1 LVARTDRAISRPVF
15 LIIGLG
21 IFLAQLD
28 GTMMNVALP
37 TLSRAFHAAN
47 LSAVQLVI
55 TAYLAAGI
63 AGLPLLGALA
73 DRLGRKRLFLAGFA
87 LFGVASLGC
96 ALAASLPILVSL
108 RVVQALGGA
117 LLTGTG
123 LALAAGHGPAGRGH
137 SLGKLA
143 LVYALSGL
151 LGPPIGGGL
160 VQTFGWQAAFWL
172 NIPLSMGGFALGFRH
187 LPPDGPR
194 IAAGRLDLTGAT
206 LLAGAAALLTASAT
220 AAHAH
225 LELGGITL
233 SWPVL
238 AALGL
243 FVVGGL
249 LRWEAG
255 TSERGVAPLF
265 DPTLLRIPAYGA
277 GLLLA
282 LISNAVTVGLF
293 VLIPFWLSTGW
304 QVNAGA
310 IGLIFLPVALALG
323 ALAPAAGKWSDRV
336 GAPPLT
342 ALGMGLGAGA
352 AGLLA
357 LSAANLIWPLVVLAM
372 LGIGAGS
379 GLFTAPNNNAVLG
392 SVPEHTL
399 AMAGSML
406 SAARTLG
413 VILGVSA
420 GGAMFDAV
428 RAGHG
433 ANAAARL
440 LFLLAAALYALNAV
454 LCRTLRRGH
463 MIQEAA
469 APEVRARAA
478 R

>member
-1 LVARTDRAISRPVF
+1 MARTNRAIPRPVF

-21 IFLAQLD
+21 VFLAQLD

-37 TLSRAFHAAN
+37 TLARAFHAAN

-87 LFGVASLGC
+87 LFGLASLGC
-96 ALAASLPILVSL
+96 ALVASLPLLIAL
-108 RVVQALGGA
+108 RIVQAMGGA

-123 LALAAGHGPAGRGH
+123 LALIAGHGREGRGH

-160 VQTFGWQAAFWL
+160 VQAFGWQAAFWV
-172 NIPLSMGGFALGFRH
+172 NVPLSVGGIALGIRL
-187 LPPDGPR
+187 LPSDLPR
-194 IAAGRLDLTGAT
+194 PTADRLDLTGAA
-206 LLAGAAALLTASAT
+206 LLAGAAALLTSAAT
-220 AAHAH
+220 ATHQH
-225 LELGGITL
+225 LVLGGL
-233 SWPVL
+233 ALPWPFL
-238 AALGL
+238 AILGL
-243 FVVGGL
+243 LAVGGL
-249 LRWEAG
+249 LRWEAAA
-255 TSERGVAPLF
+255 SERGVAPLF
-265 DPTLLRIPAYGA
+265 DSALLRIPAYGT

-282 LISNAVTVGLF
+282 LISNAITVGLF

-304 QVNAGA
+304 HVHAGA

-336 GAPPLT
+336 GAPLLT
-342 ALGMGLGAGA
+342 ALGMAIGAGA
-352 AGLLA
+352 ALLLA
-357 LSAANLIWPLVVLAM
+357 LSATDLIWPVLVLAM

-379 GLFTAPNNNAVLG
+379 GLFAAPNNHAVLG
-392 SVPEHTL
+392 SVPESTL

-420 GGAMFDAV
+420 GGALFDAM

-433 ANAAARL
+433 ANGAARV
-440 LFLLAAALYALNAV
+440 LFLAAAALYALNAA
-454 LCRTLRRGH
+454 LCWTMRRRPNA
-463 MIQEAA
+463 QEAS
-469 APEVRARAA
+469 APEVMARAA